1 MMTHQAINAELPNTL
16 NDSPCLDV
24 SILAGFLDDD
34 NPLEIIDFLTVFQ
47 IEATKITAEIIA
59 SIRAE
64 QSDVVFEAAHQL
76 KSSAYTVGALA
87 LRDLCAALEV
97 AGRVGDLATMHTLL
111 PRFERAWIAT
121 NSHIERHL
129 SLA

>member
-1 MMTHQAINAELPNTL
+1 MTHQTLNAELPNTL
-16 NDSPCLDV
+16 NDSPCLDI

-34 NPLEIIDFLTVFQ
+34 NPLEITDFLTVFQ
-47 IEATKITAEIIA
+47 IEATKLTAEIIA
-59 SIRAE
+59 GIRAK

-87 LRDLCAALEV
+87 LRDLCATLEV
-97 AGRVGDLATMHTLL
+97 AGRVGDLATMNRLL

-121 NSHIERHL
+121 NSHIESHL